1 MRKIFDEF
9 KDFAFKGD
17 LITLAVAF
25 VMAIAFGAVIGAVV
39 DDLVMPIV
47 GIIFGEPSF
56 NGLTWTINDS
66 IIYWGS
72 FVSAVVRF
80 LAIAFGVFFFVVKP
94 YTMFR
99 ARMSAGEEQAP
110 APSEEIRLLTEIRD
124 AVRRQP

>member
-1 MRKIFDEF
+1 MKKIFEEF

-25 VMAIAFGAVIGAVV
+25 VMAIAFGAVINAVV
-39 DDLVMPIV
+39 DDLIMPLV

-66 IIYWGS
+66 VIYWGS
-72 FVSAVVRF
+72 VVSALVRF

-94 YTMFR
+94 YTMFKER
-99 ARMSAGEEQAP
+99 VSGGDEEAP
-110 APSEEIRLLTEIRD
+110 APSDEIVLLTEIRD
-124 AVRRQP
+124 SLRRQA